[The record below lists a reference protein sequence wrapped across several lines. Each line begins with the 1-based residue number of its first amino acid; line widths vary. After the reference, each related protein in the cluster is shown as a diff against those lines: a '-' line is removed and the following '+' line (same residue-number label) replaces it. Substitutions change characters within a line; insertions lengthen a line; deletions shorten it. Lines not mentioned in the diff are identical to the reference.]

1 MLDGVVA
8 SANGGLGG
16 GVATGGV
23 VVGGNVVD
31 MLEIPGKGRCYIY
44 FSRYSYD
51 PFQQSLNDN
60 PESELPL
67 NAGEYVLVWGD
78 TDEDGYLE
86 GELLDGRKV
95 RHFKNGHGKHFF
107 QDMCTFRQGYCYS
120 AFRKNS
126 VFCHL

>member
-1 MLDGVVA
+1 MIDLIFQ
-8 SANGGLGG
+8 NCLC
-16 GVATGGV
+16 
-23 VVGGNVVD
+23 
-31 MLEIPGKGRCYIY
+31 KGRCYIY

-60 PESELPL
+60 PESELHL

-95 RHFKNGHGKHFF
+95 KEF
-107 QDMCTFRQGYCYS
+107 
-120 AFRKNS
+120 A
-126 VFCHL
+126 

>member
-1 MLDGVVA
+1 MALILTLFAGDIMLDGVVA

-95 RHFKNGHGKHFF
+95 RHFEIRLG
-107 QDMCTFRQGYCYS
+107 
-120 AFRKNS
+120 
-126 VFCHL
+126 